1 MEYIIDSYAWIEYFL
16 GSFKGEVL
24 KKLFLDPKNKFFTL
38 ECCLAEINGWA
49 IKNNNDFS
57 NLLLIIKANSEI
69 LNLKEIDW
77 ILAGEERAK
86 QRQNQ
91 KDFGLIDSVIL
102 VKQKEFDYKIITG
115 DKHFKDLK
123 KIIFLK

>member
-102 VKQKEFDYKIITG
+102 VKQKEFDYKI
-115 DKHFKDLK
+115 
-123 KIIFLK
+123 